1 VTFRASMSNTLA
13 ATVSRPR
20 QGKRDSILADAKI
33 GAPRCGL
40 FAREGRVLRVPKR
53 AIGEMYARAEQAEA
67 HPEFSE
73 ALKGKSEVTERA
85 PSVLCATAQPPILP
99 MPLTHGQ
106 SSTRPASSQCR
117 YARRRYAVRDAP
129 LPHLEMYARARESP
143 LCDQYA
149 RAKEAARGKQR

>member
-1 VTFRASMSNTLA
+1 MTFSASRSNTLA
-13 ATVSRPR
+13 AIVSRPR
-20 QGKRDSILADAKI
+20 QGKRDSILADAKT

-53 AIGEMYARAEQAEA
+53 AIGEMYARAEQTEA
-67 HPEFSE
+67 PPAFLGS
-73 ALKGKSEVTERA
+73 LKGKIEVAERA
-85 PSVLCATAQPPILP
+85 PSLLCATAQPPILP

-117 YARRRYAVRDAP
+117 YAP